1 MTLIH
6 FLFFCVCN
14 FFNHFN
20 QYLNCVFFDVL
31 VNLWLDVL
39 ISALE
44 AAPLKYDTGGGWE
57 SVCVVMGLLCWL
69 GCNRLGGGNIRLLSW
84 FSDDKRGKLSMM
96 FNQLRRGQEC
106 SPLAREQNSW
116 HKWSLLPPF
125 EVGPTEISSDGG
137 SSDHRISARI
147 PD

>member
-6 FLFFCVCN
+6 FLFFCVCK

-44 AAPLKYDTGGGWE
+44 AAPLKYDTGGGMRK
-57 SVCVVMGLLCWL
+57 CLCGNGLTLLAWL
-69 GCNRLGGGNIRLLSW
+69 QQIRWWQHQVAVLI
-84 FSDDKRGKLSMM
+84 
-96 FNQLRRGQEC
+96 LR
-106 SPLAREQNSW
+106 
-116 HKWSLLPPF
+116 
-125 EVGPTEISSDGG
+125 
-137 SSDHRISARI
+137 
-147 PD
+147 